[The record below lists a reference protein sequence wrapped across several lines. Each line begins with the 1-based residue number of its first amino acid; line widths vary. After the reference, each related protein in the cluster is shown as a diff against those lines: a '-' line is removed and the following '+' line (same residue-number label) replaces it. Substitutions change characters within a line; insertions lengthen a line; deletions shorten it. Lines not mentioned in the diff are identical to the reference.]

1 MDYKVYRYFDAKAVD
16 IFSAHMFSI
25 VTTSNTAFY
34 VARDEDKKSLG
45 LDSDRVVNI
54 TNLYK
59 NTRKP
64 LPKTPEGWAELAGS
78 NMSMFIAKYAKEYEI
93 YDMSL
98 DEVVESELRY
108 INDSYEKS
116 GWRKL
121 NDILAK

>member
-16 IFSAHMFSI
+16 MFSAHMFSI
-25 VTTSNTAFY
+25 VATSNTAFY

-59 NTRKP
+59 NTGKP

-78 NMSMFIAKYAKEYEI
+78 NMSMFITKYAKEYEI